1 MPKTLTP
8 AEEAKAFD
16 QRRFGNEGELT
27 PEEKKKQKEK
37 IENLKLGQ
45 DKAAQ
50 DRLNSV
56 IDFDVDPIG
65 FLKEKL
71 AAGNYEGRDKEHNY
85 LLLVTLVKIQQ
96 ALESFNLNLLSRK

>member
-8 AEEAKAFD
+8 EQEAKAFD
-16 QRRFGNEGELT
+16 RKRFGDDAELT
-27 PEEKKKQKEK
+27 PEERKKQKEK

-50 DRLNSV
+50 DRLNAV
-56 IDFDVDPIG
+56 ADFDNNPIG

-71 AAGNYEGRDKEHNY
+71 AQGNYEGRDKQHNY
-85 LLLVTLVKIQQ
+85 LLLVTLVRIQQ
-96 ALESFNLNLLSRK
+96 ALESFNLNLKSRK